1 MVRVGVIGATGYSG
15 IEAVKIVAG
24 HPQADVTYVTSTK
37 EVGTPLSQVY
47 PGLHRLGLTY
57 EAFDPD
63 LAKSRADAFL
73 LCLPHGQAAAF
84 AAVLLDD
91 AHKVVDLSADLR
103 LPAATYKEWY
113 GTAHPQPELLRQAVY
128 GLPELNGESVKAA
141 SLVANPGCYPTGASL
156 ALAPAVAE
164 GLVDMETI
172 VIDSKS
178 GVSGAGKAPTATT
191 HFCHVNDSITAYK
204 VGEHRH
210 TPEIERVLA
219 EISGEPVT
227 VSFTPHLVPM
237 NRGILTNAYA
247 CLEKDVKTAD
257 VIDIYRSY
265 YEAAPFVIV
274 LEEGHFPSTADTAG
288 SNDCQIGVL
297 VDARTDRL
305 VVISAIDNLIKGA
318 AGQAMQNVNLMYG
331 LGESTGLEL
340 LGRTV

>member
-24 HPQADVTYVTSTK
+24 HPKAELSYVTSTK
-37 EVGTPLSQVY
+37 EVGTPLAHVY

-63 LAKSRADAFL
+63 FAKSKADVFL

-84 AAVLLDD
+84 AAVLLDE

-103 LPAATYKEWY
+103 LPADTYEEWY
-113 GTAHPQPELLRQAVY
+113 GMAHPQPELLASAVY
-128 GLPELNGESVKAA
+128 GLPELNGDSVANA

-156 ALAPAVAE
+156 ALAPAVAK
-164 GLVDMETI
+164 GLIDLETI

-178 GVSGAGKAPTATT
+178 GVSGAGKTPTAAT
-191 HFCHVNDSITAYK
+191 HFCQVNDSITAYN

-210 TPEIERVLA
+210 TPEIERVLT
-219 EISGEPVT
+219 EISGEEVT
-227 VSFTPHLVPM
+227 VSFTPHLAPM

-247 CLEKDVKTAD
+247 SLAKDVTTAQ
-257 VIDIYRSY
+257 VIDIYKSY
-265 YEAAPFVIV
+265 YQAAPFVVV
-274 LEEGHFPSTADTAG
+274 LDEGRFPSTADTVG
-288 SNDCQIGVL
+288 SNDCQIGLL
-297 VDARTDRL
+297 VDERTDRL
-305 VVISAIDNLIKGA
+305 VAISAIDNLIKGA
-318 AGQAMQNVNLMYG
+318 AGQAVQNVNLMYG
-331 LGESTGLEL
+331 LGESAGLEL